1 MTRIFLKLY
10 GGILVAFL
18 VLFLVSYLVLSIV
31 NHNRYLQYQQGV
43 SQGVVGLMGGNLDA
57 LPVNERLDWLSEVNR
72 EFNIGGALHSQSD
85 LKLGRRQLARLLG
98 GIPISEKYKTDQKS
112 LQYIF
117 YRLKEDGLF
126 LGVESG
132 PVFRDLPSL
141 TLYLIVEHMAE
152 VEPANYQKELKKIT
166 GHFAYTLSI
175 RESHSM
181 TLNHAQETRLQSG
194 GTIIDMMDGLGQ
206 PVLISKLFDS
216 KHYLLIGPIQRFN
229 EYPFMLVMIILLIDV
244 ALLGCVAY
252 ILVRPIEKRLA
263 GLSRAAK
270 QIKKGNLEVRAE
282 VGSSDAIGFLADA
295 FNAMAE
301 HIQMLLDMQTEMIRA
316 VSHELRTP
324 VARMRFSLQLIEDV
338 NDEAGRLPLINGM
351 DDDMQELDELIDEI
365 LTYAKMEHSAPE
377 LEFILLDVDG
387 VMNRIQTDMG
397 KSAEKN
403 NIVLEHIPE
412 SLPHRHR
419 LVEGDERYL
428 HRVIQNFVGNAIR
441 YAQGQVRMSFLID
454 GVLCKIVVEDDGPG
468 IPEEEWGKVFA
479 PFARLDTSRNRA
491 SGGYGLGLSIVQRI
505 VNWHHGRVSVEKS
518 SLGGAMF
525 IMEWPVRQPDAF
537 STMPLESIDRGRS
550 KSESHS

>member
-18 VLFLVSYLVLSIV
+18 VLFLVSYLVLSVV
-31 NHNRYLQYQQGV
+31 NHNRYLQYQQRV
-43 SQGVVGLMGGNLDA
+43 SQGVVGLMGGYLDSMPA
-57 LPVNERLDWLSEVNR
+57 NERLDWLSEVNR
-72 EFNIGGALHSQSD
+72 EFNIGGVLHSLSD

-98 GIPISEKYKTDQKS
+98 GLPISEKYETDKNP

-117 YRLKEDGLF
+117 YRLKDSGIF
-126 LGVESG
+126 LGVESD

-141 TLYLIVEHMAE
+141 TLHLIVEHMTE
-152 VEPANYQKELKKIT
+152 VEPANYQKELQKISS
-166 GHFAYTLSI
+166 HFAYSLSI

-181 TLNHAQETRLQSG
+181 TLNHAQKTRLRSG

-206 PVLISKLFDS
+206 PVLISKLRDS
-216 KHYLLIGPIQRFN
+216 NRYLLIGPIQRFN

-270 QIKKGNLEVRAE
+270 QIKKGNLDVRAE
-282 VGSSDAIGFLADA
+282 VGSADAIGFLADA

-338 NDEAGRLPLINGM
+338 EDEAGRLPLLSGM

-387 VMNRIQTDMG
+387 VMSRIQADMS

-441 YAQGQVRMSFLID
+441 YATGQVRMSFLID
-454 GVLCKIVVEDDGPG
+454 GVLCKIVVEDDGQG
-468 IPEEEWGKVFA
+468 IPEEEWDKVFA

-505 VNWHHGRVSVEKS
+505 VNWHHGRVSVERS

-525 IMEWPVRQPDAF
+525 IMEWPVRQPGVF
-537 STMPLESIDRGRS
+537 STVPSESIDRGRS
-550 KSESHS
+550 QK